1 MQSFYFPN
9 YLCYNVEKEWMIDMK
24 NQDMKYRLAQAIKEE
39 MKTKPLDKIT
49 VCDIVEVAAT
59 TRQSFYRHFQDKY
72 DLVNWYFERLAEK
85 SFKLLGIQYTLRE
98 GLIKKFEF
106 IEQERNFFS
115 QAFLSKD
122 HNSLM
127 HYDYLCIY
135 QFYKDLVEQKTG
147 NPITEQQTFLL
158 EMYCHGSIQ
167 MTVNWVT
174 AKHPKK
180 PEVIVDLLIEAMP
193 NALKEILF

>member
-1 MQSFYFPN
+1 
-9 YLCYNVEKEWMIDMK
+9 MK
-24 NQDMKYRLAQAIKEE
+24 NQDMKYRLAQAIKEV

-49 VCDIVEVAAT
+49 VSDIVDVANT

-106 IEQERNFFS
+106 IEEERNFFS
-115 QAFLSKD
+115 QAFQSKD

-127 HYDYLCIY
+127 HYDFLCIY
-135 QFYKDLVEQKTG
+135 QFYQAQIEQKTQHVMS
-147 NPITEQQTFLL
+147 EKQAFLL
-158 EMYCHGSIQ
+158 EMYCKGSIE
-167 MTVNWVT
+167 MTVKWVL
-174 AKHPKK
+174 ASNPCK
-180 PEVIVDLLIEAMP
+180 PATIVDLLIEAMP
-193 NALKEILF
+193 QALKTILFDEMNFALHF

>member
-1 MQSFYFPN
+1 MNKPLTMN
-9 YLCYNVEKEWMIDMK
+9 
-24 NQDMKYRLAQAIKEE
+24 YRLAEAIKQV

-49 VCDIVEVAAT
+49 VTDIVEVAKT

-127 HYDYLCIY
+127 RYDYQCIFE
-135 QFYKDLVEQKTG
+135 FYKHLLEQKQG
-147 NPITEQQTFLL
+147 PLSKELVFLL
-158 EMYCHGSIQ
+158 EMYCEGSIY
-167 MTVNWVT
+167 MTVKWVLST
-174 AKHPKK
+174 TPEK

-193 NALKEILF
+193 QQIKTILFDES